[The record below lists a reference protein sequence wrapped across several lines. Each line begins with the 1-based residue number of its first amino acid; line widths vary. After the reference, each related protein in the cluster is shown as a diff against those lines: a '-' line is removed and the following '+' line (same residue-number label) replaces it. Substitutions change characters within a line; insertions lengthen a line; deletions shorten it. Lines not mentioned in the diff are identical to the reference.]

1 MSVCIKCM
9 FINKEC
15 YKQKFIKLN
24 VSPCNCKTLHTD
36 HHVNTVWTIKRRN
49 RHHTCLLF
57 FIFCNIVLKFTLQ
70 LKDKDISKESLT
82 HSLTQTRAHY
92 TSSRIQIASVPQ
104 NIFHKNIQYENI
116 ISKALYKRLAIQY
129 IHYIVYQTP
138 SKINASQSH
147 YYIVGVRNHTD
158 PIQ

>member
-15 YKQKFIKLN
+15 YKQQFIKLN
-24 VSPCNCKTLHTD
+24 VCPRIDKSL
-36 HHVNTVWTIKRRN
+36 HVNRNDDTVWTIKQKQAIY
-49 RHHTCLLF
+49 LF
-57 FIFCNIVLKFTLQ
+57 AFLYFCTIVLKFTLQ
-70 LKDKDISKESLT
+70 LEDKDVSKES
-82 HSLTQTRAHY
+82 HSLTQTRTHY

-147 YYIVGVRNHTD
+147 YYIVGVRNHMD